1 MMKSIKIIALSSVWL
16 MMIWAC
22 QPKEV
27 YMPKQRGYYRMVIPD
42 TGYQLLSKEY
52 PYSFEYSQ
60 YAYID
65 DYDLHDSAQYWI
77 NVAYPQLNAVIYISY
92 HNFHGDS
99 ALNVMINDSRSMVF
113 KQISKADDVIES
125 VIQDDSANVYG
136 KTYEIKGNEAACPFQ
151 MWMTDKKKH
160 FFRASLYF
168 GCKPNNDS
176 LQPAIDYI
184 SKDIMHMINTFKWNN

>member
-1 MMKSIKIIALSSVWL
+1 MKFVKIIALFAVVL
-16 MMIWAC
+16 MSTGAC
-22 QPKEV
+22 RHQEV
-27 YMPKQRGYYRMVIPD
+27 YMPKQRGYYRINIPD
-42 TGYQLLSKEY
+42 TGYQALSPEY
-52 PYSFEYSQ
+52 PYFFEYSQ

-65 DYDLHDSAQYWI
+65 DYNLHDSAQYWI

-92 HNFHGDS
+92 RTFHGDS

-125 VIQDDSANVYG
+125 VIRDDSARVYG

-151 MWMTDKKKH
+151 MWMTDRNKH

-184 SKDIMHMINTFKWNN
+184 GKDIMHMINTFKWTY